1 MALRFAIRFSIL
13 VVIAALPASA
23 HAASAVVPSTV
34 SAHTVVPAGGARTVT
49 LTCPRLAVA
58 LNAAVTRKG
67 AGVTVQRSRPGRSA
81 DDWSF
86 RLVAARGGG
95 SRSANM
101 VLRCVRL
108 HIAKGLSGA
117 RLVVNTAHQTVSI
130 PARGSVP
137 APVSCSRGFVGTGYA
152 LAGGPRGLI
161 RLATVEPTSRGWN
174 FVVENTGAA
183 RANAT
188 VYGRCLKRNV
198 AARGDGGSVSLRFG
212 VTLRSRRN
220 TVGPGSAR
228 TVVHR
233 CRPSEVSLATGSI
246 VDALDSIELAGSA
259 PAGPRAGRWTFTN
272 ASRGDRADTSLV
284 CLSRRGAFR

>member
-1 MALRFAIRFSIL
+1 MALRFTVRLSIL

-23 HAASAVVPSTV
+23 QAASAVRPSSV
-34 SAHTVVPAGGARTVT
+34 SAQTVVPAGGTRTVT

-67 AGVTVQRSRPGRSA
+67 AGVTVQRSRPGDDA

-86 RLVAARGGG
+86 KLIAARGAGARG
-95 SRSANM
+95 ATM

-108 HIAKGLSGA
+108 QLADGLSGT
-117 RLVVNTAHQTVSI
+117 RLVVNTAHQSVSI
-130 PARGSVP
+130 PARGSV
-137 APVSCSRGFVGTGYA
+137 ATPVRCSPGWVGTGYA
-152 LAGGPRGLI
+152 LAGGRRGVV
-161 RLATVEPTSRGWN
+161 RLATVEPTAHGWS
-174 FVVENTGAA
+174 FLLENTGAA

-188 VYGRCLKRNV
+188 VHGRCLKRTV
-198 AARGDGGSVSLRFG
+198 TARGDGGPVSLRFG
-212 VTLRSRRN
+212 VARRAFRN
-220 TVGPGSAR
+220 TVGPGAAR

-233 CRPSEVSLATGSI
+233 CRPSEFSLATGSI

-259 PAGPRAGRWTFTN
+259 PAGPRAGRWTFSN
-272 ASRGDRADTSLV
+272 ASRGDVANTSLV